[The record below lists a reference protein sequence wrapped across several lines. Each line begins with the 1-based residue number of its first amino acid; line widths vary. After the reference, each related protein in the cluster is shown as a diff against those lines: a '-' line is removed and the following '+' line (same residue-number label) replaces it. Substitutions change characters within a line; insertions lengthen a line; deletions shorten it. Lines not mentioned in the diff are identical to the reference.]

1 MSIIAP
7 IPRTERRLMQKTIH
21 KTKDK
26 NHARR
31 LTAMLMLHRG
41 DTVSHV
47 ARTLCCA
54 RSSIGRWINWFT
66 LSGAEGLKSLPSGRG
81 RRWPFEHICALL
93 RELVKHS
100 PGDFGYQRSRWST
113 ELLAIKIRDITGC
126 PLHASTIRRWLPA
139 AGLVW
144 RRAAPTLRIRD
155 PHKEEKM
162 VAIHEA
168 LAKCSAENPVF
179 YEDEVDIHLNPK
191 IGADWQLRGQQKR
204 VVTPGQNEKYYLAG
218 ALHSGTGKVSYVG
231 GNSKGSSLFI
241 RLLKHLKAT
250 YRRAKTITLIVDNY
264 IIHKSRETLRW
275 LKANPKFRV
284 IYQPI
289 YSPWVNHVERLWQ
302 ALHET
307 ITRNHQCS
315 SMWQLL
321 KKVHHFMNTVSPFPG
336 ENMGWLKC
344 SGIRISYLVRQQ
356 EKRRQAQENKKATG
370 IGNGRNQN
378 AGAHGGIAFHFGHY
392 QRHHHAHDGRQ
403 QKIQHH
409 RQHHHAAQCHI
420 AVHEPGDGTHNPA
433 PEQAV
438 NQGDANFSLK
448 QKREISR
455 FNLMQRQGADNHG
468 NGLVTGIAA
477 DAGDNRH

>member
-1 MSIIAP
+1 MPIIAP
-7 IPRTERRLMQKTIH
+7 IPRDERRLMQKAIH
-21 KTKDK
+21 KTRDK
-26 NHARR
+26 NYARR

-41 DTVSHV
+41 ERVSHM

-113 ELLAIKIRDITGC
+113 ELLAIKIRDVTGC

-204 VVTPGQNEKYYLAG
+204 VVTPGQNEKY
-218 ALHSGTGKVSYVG
+218 
-231 GNSKGSSLFI
+231 
-241 RLLKHLKAT
+241 
-250 YRRAKTITLIVDNY
+250 
-264 IIHKSRETLRW
+264 
-275 LKANPKFRV
+275 
-284 IYQPI
+284 
-289 YSPWVNHVERLWQ
+289 
-302 ALHET
+302 
-307 ITRNHQCS
+307 
-315 SMWQLL
+315 
-321 KKVHHFMNTVSPFPG
+321 
-336 ENMGWLKC
+336 
-344 SGIRISYLVRQQ
+344 
-356 EKRRQAQENKKATG
+356 
-370 IGNGRNQN
+370 
-378 AGAHGGIAFHFGHY
+378 
-392 QRHHHAHDGRQ
+392 
-403 QKIQHH
+403 
-409 RQHHHAAQCHI
+409 
-420 AVHEPGDGTHNPA
+420 
-433 PEQAV
+433 
-438 NQGDANFSLK
+438 
-448 QKREISR
+448 
-455 FNLMQRQGADNHG
+455 
-468 NGLVTGIAA
+468 
-477 DAGDNRH
+477 